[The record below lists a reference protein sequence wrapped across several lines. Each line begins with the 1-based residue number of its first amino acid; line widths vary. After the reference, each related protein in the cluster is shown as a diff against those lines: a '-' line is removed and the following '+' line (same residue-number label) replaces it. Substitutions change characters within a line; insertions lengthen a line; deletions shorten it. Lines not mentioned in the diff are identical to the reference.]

1 MSLHFLTPLQDQAMT
16 DTQAT

>member
-1 MSLHFLTPLQDQAMT
+1 MT